1 MDRPQRKLLRMQR
14 IHAFPACLLLLAC
27 LFVSTAVSA
36 QNDGDVNAASITG
49 KIRQL
54 RSLPD
59 GERAMATKQLALD
72 IRQLPDDAKKLEL
85 AVDLASLATE
95 GDFGEGTL
103 QEVAVTLAQAIQKH
117 AVPGKNGSPAA
128 PYVELAQLVR
138 YEHVSVSLNDPEFTR
153 ALAKMEADDRQRQ
166 EADFTLKDLHGR
178 QWSLKALKGKVV
190 LLNFWATWCPPCRR
204 EMPDL
209 EALSKQFE
217 AQGLVILSI
226 TDDDPE
232 KVKSYIQKQNITYP
246 VLLDAGSKL
255 SKQFRIYGIPKSF
268 LYDHDGKLVSEAIDM
283 RTRKQFLKML
293 ESAGVRE

>member
-1 MDRPQRKLLRMQR
+1 MQR
-14 IHAFPACLLLLAC
+14 NHAFLPLLAC
-27 LFVSTAVSA
+27 MFISLTVSA
-36 QNDGDVNAASITG
+36 QNGADGDIASITG

-54 RSLPD
+54 RKLPD
-59 GERAMATKQLALD
+59 DERAGATKQLALD
-72 IRQLPDDAKKLEL
+72 IRRLPDDSKKLGL

-103 QEVAVTLAQAIQKH
+103 QEVAVTLAQVIQKH
-117 AVPGKNGSPAA
+117 PAPEKDGPPPVA
-128 PYVELAQLVR
+128 PYNELAELVR
-138 YEHVSVSLNDPEFTR
+138 YEHVHVSLNDAEFTR
-153 ALAKMEADDRQRQ
+153 ALAKLDADDRERQ
-166 EADFTLKDLHGR
+166 NADFTLADLNGR
-178 QWSLKALKGKVV
+178 QWHLKALKGKVI
-190 LLNFWATWCPPCRR
+190 LLNFWATWCPPCRK

-217 AQGLVILSI
+217 AQGFVVLSI

-255 SKQFRIYGIPKSF
+255 NKQFRIHGIPKSF
-268 LYDHDGKLVSEAIDM
+268 LYDRDGKLVSQAIDM

-293 ESAGVRE
+293 ESAGIRE